1 MFYPSHALLQLK
13 QVDFTQALLSFYV
26 VKRNLHNKK
35 SSCSVKQLELENSLK
50 KRFRNII
57 INKISQADSIESY
70 DYNQPE
76 PDDGF
81 LLFRGQTEELA
92 QICQELE
99 KNPPLVTEYNELT
112 GSNFYL
118 ICLTTA
124 HDEKKILAV
133 RKISTHWRNRAVKSP
148 LNLFYRN
155 CQLKLLEESQIFQID
170 EQIDF
175 LFYMGNIFIANKKNF
190 ETAMNFRQKLR
201 HNRDVIIDEI
211 TRLAIFDHPELLREL
226 IDDKLKLLRQLAQ
239 IQKSGYYRNAEYLR
253 KAREVCRHEQWNIA
267 FNECGQI
274 IITPETLPEILEIL
288 NNDRLVSPINQ
299 EKFSVLQKH
308 EVSTGHQK

>member
-92 QICQELE
+92 QICRL
-99 KNPPLVTEYNELT
+99 
-112 GSNFYL
+112 
-118 ICLTTA
+118 
-124 HDEKKILAV
+124 
-133 RKISTHWRNRAVKSP
+133 RN
-148 LNLFYRN
+148 N
-155 CQLKLLEESQIFQID
+155 
-170 EQIDF
+170 
-175 LFYMGNIFIANKKNF
+175 
-190 ETAMNFRQKLR
+190 
-201 HNRDVIIDEI
+201 
-211 TRLAIFDHPELLREL
+211 
-226 IDDKLKLLRQLAQ
+226 
-239 IQKSGYYRNAEYLR
+239 
-253 KAREVCRHEQWNIA
+253 
-267 FNECGQI
+267 
-274 IITPETLPEILEIL
+274 
-288 NNDRLVSPINQ
+288 
-299 EKFSVLQKH
+299 FSVNSPNH
-308 EVSTGHQK
+308 RHQLPI

>member
-124 HDEKKILAV
+124 HDEKK
-133 RKISTHWRNRAVKSP
+133 N
-148 LNLFYRN
+148 
-155 CQLKLLEESQIFQID
+155 
-170 EQIDF
+170 
-175 LFYMGNIFIANKKNF
+175 
-190 ETAMNFRQKLR
+190 
-201 HNRDVIIDEI
+201 
-211 TRLAIFDHPELLREL
+211 
-226 IDDKLKLLRQLAQ
+226 
-239 IQKSGYYRNAEYLR
+239 
-253 KAREVCRHEQWNIA
+253 
-267 FNECGQI
+267 
-274 IITPETLPEILEIL
+274 
-288 NNDRLVSPINQ
+288 
-299 EKFSVLQKH
+299 
-308 EVSTGHQK
+308 TGSS